1 MSVDLDLPSFYL
13 LDSRRRPR
21 CRDALNIRIRRMDK
35 IIAAGG
41 DSTPRT
47 QRIVRVTY
55 ANQRVTIVESK
66 KRIAIPAVLKC
77 SLIPSL
83 LRLPA

>member
-1 MSVDLDLPSFYL
+1 
-13 LDSRRRPR
+13 
-21 CRDALNIRIRRMDK
+21 MDD

-41 DSTPRT
+41 DSTPT
-47 QRIVRVTY
+47 QRTERVPY
-55 ANQRVTIVESK
+55 ANKRVTIVESK
-66 KRIAIPAVLKC
+66 KRIAIPAVFKC

>member
-1 MSVDLDLPSFYL
+1 
-13 LDSRRRPR
+13 
-21 CRDALNIRIRRMDK
+21 MDK

-47 QRIVRVTY
+47 QRIERVPY
-55 ANQRVTIVESK
+55 AKKRVTIVESK
-66 KRIAIPAVLKC
+66 KRIAIPAVFKC